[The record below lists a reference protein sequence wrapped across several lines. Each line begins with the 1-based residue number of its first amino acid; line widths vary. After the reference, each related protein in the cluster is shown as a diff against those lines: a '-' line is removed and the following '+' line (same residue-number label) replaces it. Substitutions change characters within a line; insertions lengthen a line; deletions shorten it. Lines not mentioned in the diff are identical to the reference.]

1 MTLVRPML
9 YLPPMSVRIRTLAV
23 MLLVL
28 VLPWQALAAGAMP
41 AVHNHGAAAI
51 GLLAKTDANAASAQ
65 HVDARHAGHEHHE
78 DGGVA
83 AVQGHDSGSTSAA
96 HGTCTD
102 VCCSP
107 ALAANGAL
115 PLTANHHGL
124 MIPLATHRLPSRAP
138 DSLERPPRSFLV

>member
-1 MTLVRPML
+1 ML
-9 YLPPMSVRIRTLAV
+9 VRIRKLAA

-28 VLPWQALAAGAMP
+28 VLPWQALAAVAMP

-65 HVDARHAGHEHHE
+65 HVNARHAGPEHHE
-78 DGGVA
+78 NGGVA

-107 ALAANGAL
+107 ALAADGA
-115 PLTANHHGL
+115 PLATADHHRL
-124 MIPLATHRLPSRAP
+124 MIPFATHRLPSHAP

>member
-1 MTLVRPML
+1 
-9 YLPPMSVRIRTLAV
+9 MSVRIRKLAV

-28 VLPWQALAAGAMP
+28 VLPWQALTAVAMP

-51 GLLAKTDANAASAQ
+51 GLLAKTDANVASAQ
-65 HVDARHAGHEHHE
+65 HVDARHAGHEHQE
-78 DGGVA
+78 NGGVA

-107 ALAANGAL
+107 ALAADGAL
-115 PLTANHHGL
+115 PLPTADHHGL
-124 MIPLATHRLPSRAP
+124 MIPFATHRLPSRAP
-138 DSLERPPRSFLV
+138 DCLERPPCNSHV